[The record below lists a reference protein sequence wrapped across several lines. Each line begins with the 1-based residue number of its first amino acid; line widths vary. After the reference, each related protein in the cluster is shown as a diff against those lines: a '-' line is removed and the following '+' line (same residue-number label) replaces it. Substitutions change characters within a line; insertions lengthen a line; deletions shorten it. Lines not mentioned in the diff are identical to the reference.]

1 MTQQQPKVLFILK
14 QRMPGPYGSWS
25 YSAQGTPLAS
35 GLNVSAGQMAKALD
49 ELGIENKLVHV
60 VDNNCID
67 REVHAYR
74 PTHVI
79 IEAFWVVPE
88 KFDVLSK
95 LHPTVT
101 WIVRNHSKL
110 PFLANEGGMIGW
122 AVDYMLRGVI
132 VGSNSPEATRDLR
145 ALGVAAGA
153 SPCSSVFLPNYYQT
167 NGPKHSNL
175 LLSWNKLTRWLGFNE
190 GVDSVPTELNIGCF
204 GAVRPM
210 KNHLSQAV
218 AALEAAEYLGAKLHF
233 WVNGNRVEG
242 KGESFLRSVRELF
255 KRYPKHELHEL
266 DWMPH
271 DEFVKV
277 IAKMDLV
284 MQVSNSETFN
294 IVAADAVA
302 NHVPVIGSS
311 EIPWLNAEYVADPSD
326 INDMRDR
333 VLHVISNKRRG
344 LLQEDQ
350 LRDLKEYTE
359 HAKMLWSLYLLGVC
373 KMHDH
378 SRCPHCL

>member
-1 MTQQQPKVLFILK
+1 MQPKVLFILK

-25 YSAQGTPLAS
+25 YSSQGTPLAS

-49 ELGIENKLVHV
+49 ELGIDNKLVHV

-67 REVHAYR
+67 REVYAYK

-88 KFDVLSK
+88 KFDVLRK
-95 LHPTVT
+95 LHPNVQ

-122 AVDYMLRGVI
+122 AVDYMKRGV
-132 VGSNSPEATRDLR
+132 VVASNSPEATRDLR
-145 ALGVAAGA
+145 VLAKAAG
-153 SPCSSVFLPNYYQT
+153 SECRFSVFLPNYYQT
-167 NGPKHSNL
+167 LGPKHSGL
-175 LLSWNKLTRWLGFNE
+175 LLSWNKFTRWLGFNE
-190 GVDSVPTELNIGCF
+190 GMNTLPTELNIGCF

-218 AALEAAEYLGAKLHF
+218 AAIEAAEHLGSKLHF
-233 WVNGNRVEG
+233 WINGNRVEG

-255 KRYPKHELHEL
+255 KRYPRHELHEL

-302 NHVPVIGSS
+302 NHVPVIGST
-311 EIPWLNAEYVADPSD
+311 EIPWLDLEYTADPSQAL
-326 INDMRDR
+326 DMTEK
-333 VLHVISNKRRG
+333 VLYILANRRRG

-350 LRDLKEYTE
+350 LRGLKDYTE
-359 HAKMLWSLYLLGVC
+359 HAKMLWSLYLFGSSS
-373 KMHDH
+373 MHN
-378 SRCPHCL
+378 RVKCMHCA